1 MWLND
6 YQNKATDTLL
16 SLIWDQW
23 VLMGLSGNLK
33 SARNWIV
40 DPEALVLCT
49 LLYGRYD
56 PRLFDE
62 MLDWLVENER
72 WIVLQRLRNL
82 SARWDDTIQLKILSA
97 ISNWMES
104 YDRKGRWKRFLS
116 TSGKAALE
124 QMPLFVSQSGASL
137 PMISEP
143 DRDFLQAGILR
154 PPIELRKLSGP
165 IPIQTPQA
173 LIIRLRA
180 IFGLSPRAEIV
191 TYLFSHGPDSAAGIA
206 VATGYSRPSVQDVLS
221 DLLAGGILSMHKDTS
236 QKVWSIDRTAL
247 DMGFILKGP
256 APSWVNWTSVFKAW
270 NELICQ
276 MRRIS
281 SAHFNE
287 YMLRSNLIG
296 LNEQMG
302 MILSDSEQENPFAK
316 FLTLD
321 QVMEEFP
328 QRVDIFLHLF

>member
-6 YQNKATDTLL
+6 YQNKAIETLH
-16 SLIWDQW
+16 SLLWDQW
-23 VLMGLSGNLK
+23 VLLGLSGNIK
-33 SARNWIV
+33 SAGEWIV

-62 MLDWLVENER
+62 MLDWLVENKR

-82 SARWDDTIQLKILSA
+82 STRWDDTIQLKILSA
-97 ISNWMES
+97 ISNWMVS

-116 TSGKAALE
+116 ISGKDTLE
-124 QMPLFVSQSGASL
+124 QIPLFISWRGESL

-143 DRDFLQAGILR
+143 DQDFFRAGILR
-154 PPIELRKLSGP
+154 PPVELRKLSSP

-191 TYLFSHGPDSAAGIA
+191 TYLFSHGQDSTAGIA

-236 QKVWSIDRTAL
+236 QKVWSIDKTSI

-256 APSWVNWTSVFKAW
+256 ASSWINWTSVYIAW
-270 NELICQ
+270 HELICSIN
-276 MRRIS
+276 RID
-281 SAHFNE
+281 SANFSE
-287 YMLRSNLIG
+287 YMLRSKLID
-296 LNEQMG
+296 LNERMG
-302 MILSDSEQENPFAK
+302 MILSDCEPENPFAK
-316 FLTLD
+316 SLALGE
-321 QVMEEFP
+321 VLEEFP
-328 QRVDIFLHLF
+328 KRVDRFLNLF